1 MASAPEMKLLEYK
14 LNAQEI
20 KVRTKAAKYSC
31 GVDWHLS
38 FLKPT
43 AKQKSFQIQTGEI
56 TRLQTARE

>member
-31 GVDWHLS
+31 GVM
-38 FLKPT
+38 
-43 AKQKSFQIQTGEI
+43 TG
-56 TRLQTARE
+56 TFRF